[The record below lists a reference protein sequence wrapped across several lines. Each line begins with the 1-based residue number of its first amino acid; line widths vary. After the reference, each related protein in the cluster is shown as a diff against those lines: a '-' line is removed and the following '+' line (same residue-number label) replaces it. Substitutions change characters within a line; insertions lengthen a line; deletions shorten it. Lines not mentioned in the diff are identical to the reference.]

1 METGLSATV
10 LKTISQRLPT
20 KISYSNF
27 DNGMFQACLFN
38 ASSKEDVGNLEKFIK
53 VCINKL
59 NNYAPSKKRY
69 SKGNN
74 LPFMKKAI
82 MNQTRLRDAYLRKR
96 SEENSSK
103 YSKQRNY
110 CVWLLTR
117 TKRIISA
124 V

>member
-1 METGLSATV
+1 M
-10 LKTISQRLPT
+10 LPP

-53 VCINKL
+53 VCINSL

-74 LPFMKKAI
+74 LPFMNKALSNKAFMNKAI
-82 MNQTRLRDAYLRKR
+82 MNRTRLRDAYLRKR

-110 CVWLLTR
+110 CFSLLRR